1 MLFLPEEIDKKLKRA
16 ITNKIPKNIKSSNK
30 ILESIAAQ
38 TKKTIIIN
46 TIPHPKTL
54 RPYLLSRII
63 SGSLE
68 FIEN

>member
-38 TKKTIIIN
+38 TKKQ
-46 TIPHPKTL
+46 
-54 RPYLLSRII
+54 
-63 SGSLE
+63 
-68 FIEN
+68 